1 MNRKTSLWRGLS
13 AVMAFMLILSFF
25 GGKVANANAGGINN
39 YLGISGPI
47 IYPESTASGFTSDY
61 GELSDES
68 LEKLITDEMEHCIA
82 QLEEGTVLLM
92 NNGVLP
98 LDSSVKN
105 VTLFGHD
112 SAVTRYRNSNGG
124 GQPDPQREITF
135 KKAFNDAGFTIND
148 TLYDAYKASNTT
160 YVKSGNET
168 EETGEEPAGFYTD
181 ALKSTFAQHSDA
193 AIVVLYRAGGE
204 STDMSKSNVNGI
216 SSLALQPNERDM
228 LQMINDSGVFDKIII
243 LINSVY
249 PLELG
254 WLEEFN
260 VDACLWIGNPG
271 YYGLPGVINILT
283 GAANPSG
290 RLVDTYAANSLSS
303 AAAQNFG
310 EYRFENGTSL
320 PSYSNRYVVYQE
332 GIYVGY
338 KYYETRY
345 EDTILGQGNADGAAG
360 VFNSTDGWNYA
371 EEICYPFGYG
381 LSYTSFEQTLDS
393 CDYDETSDTFRAVVT
408 VKNTGNTSGKSVV
421 ELYVQSPYTDY
432 DKEHGV
438 EKASIQLVGFGKTR
452 ELAPGASETLNIE
465 VKRYLFASY
474 DITAHE
480 GKGGYIFDAGD
491 YYFAIG
497 DNAHDALNNVL
508 AAKGAEGMFDQNGNP
523 VPGNAAN
530 TVKYTLDTLDDQS
543 YQTSPY
549 TGNEVHN
556 LFADVDANYYY
567 EDTPVTYLSRNDWE
581 NTWSD
586 GIILVNNEKMTQAL
600 VTANYAVSSSTTPVE
615 DVPYNIEGG
624 LTLYDMIGATYDD
637 PRWETLIQQMSL
649 NDLGTLVSENYGQA
663 AIESIGKPPTVTS
676 EGAEGI
682 SQKYKYGT
690 QSFATGYAANTLIAA
705 TWNRDLQAEYGN
717 FVGEDGLFTGVQ
729 TYHGLGADTH
739 RAPFCGRSSEYMS
752 EDSVISFYVGMTI
765 NEAISGKGLIN
776 NYKHFFLNDQEYD
789 RQGIATF
796 ANEQSLREIY
806 LRAYEGGLARDGA
819 LGIMTSYN
827 RVGTTYE
834 AANSAV
840 QISLLRNEWGYKG
853 YTMTD
858 YVAEG
863 DYSVTADTMINGT
876 NIYGGNNRAKSL
888 AQLISRNKDGDMLKA
903 AQESA
908 HHILWSYVNSSMINT
923 MTPAAVYVEFV
934 AWWQYVIMGLQG
946 LFAVL
951 TFGSVLFYM
960 KNAYLRKKSQ

>member
-1 MNRKTSLWRGLS
+1 MKITSLWRGLS
-13 AVMAFMLILSFF
+13 AVTAFLLVLSIF

-39 YLGISGPI
+39 FLGISANVVAEAG
-47 IYPESTASGFTSDY
+47 EVGFKSDY
-61 GELSDES
+61 GELSNENLS
-68 LEKLITDEMEHCIA
+68 KLISDEMDHCIA
-82 QLEEGTVLLM
+82 QLEEGAVLLM

-98 LDSSVKN
+98 LDDSVRN

-124 GQPDPQREITF
+124 GQPDPEREITF

-148 TLYDAYKASNTT
+148 TLYDAYKASSTT

-181 ALKSTFAQHSDA
+181 ALKNTFSSHSDA

-228 LQMINDSGVFDKIII
+228 LQMINDSGVFDKIIV
-243 LINSVY
+243 LVNSVY
-249 PLELG
+249 PLEFG
-254 WLEEFN
+254 WLEEYN
-260 VDACLWIGNPG
+260 IDACLWIGNPG
-271 YYGLPGVINILT
+271 YYGLPGVVNILT

-310 EYRFENGTSL
+310 EYRFENGASL

-345 EDTILGQGNADGAAG
+345 EDMILGQGNADGTAG

-393 CDYDETSDTFRAVVT
+393 CEYDEASDTFKAVVT
-408 VKNTGNTSGKSVV
+408 VKNTGNTAGKSVV
-421 ELYVQSPYTDY
+421 ELYVQTPYTDY
-432 DKEHGV
+432 DRKHGV
-438 EKASIQLVGFGKTR
+438 EKAAIQLVGFGKTQ
-452 ELAPGASETLNIE
+452 ELAPGASEILNIE

-480 GKGGYIFDAGD
+480 GRGGYILDAGD

-497 DNAHDALNNVL
+497 DNAHDALNNIL
-508 AAKGAEGMFDQNGNP
+508 AAKGIEGMFDQNGNP

-530 TVKYTLDTLDDQS
+530 TVKYTLNILDDQS
-543 YQTSPY
+543 YLASPY

-556 LFADVDANYYY
+556 LFADVDANYFY
-567 EDTPVTYLSRNDWE
+567 EDAPVTYLSRSDWE

-586 GIILVNNEKMTQAL
+586 GITLVNNEKMTQAL

-615 DVPYNIEGG
+615 DIPYNIEGS
-624 LTLYDMIGATYDD
+624 LTLYDMIGSDYDD
-637 PRWETLIQQMSL
+637 PKWEKLIQQMSL
-649 NDLGTLVSENYGQA
+649 SDLGILTSENYGQNS
-663 AIESIGKPPTVTS
+663 IESIGKPPTVTS
-676 EGAEGI
+676 EGSEGI
-682 SQKYKYGT
+682 SQKYKYGA
-690 QSFATGYAANTLIAA
+690 QGCATGYAANTLITA
-705 TWNRDLQAEYGN
+705 TWNTELQRAYGN
-717 FVGEDGLFTGVQ
+717 FVGEDALYAGVH
-729 TYHGLGADTH
+729 TYHGVGADTH
-739 RAPFCGRSSEYMS
+739 RTPFSGRNAEYLS
-752 EDSVISFYVGMTI
+752 EDSVMSFYVSDTI
-765 NEAISGKGLIN
+765 NTAESKKGLIN

-796 ANEQSLREIY
+796 ANEQAVREIY
-806 LRAYEGGLARDGA
+806 LRAYEGGVAVSG
-819 LGIMTSYN
+819 GIGMMTSYN
-827 RVGTTYE
+827 RIGTVYC
-834 AANSAV
+834 AANPAV
-840 QISLLRNEWGYKG
+840 QFKLLRDEWGYKG

-858 YVAEG
+858 YIAEG
-863 DYSVTADTMINGT
+863 EYSVTADMMINGT
-876 NIYGGNNRAKSL
+876 NIFGGNDRSKSL

-908 HHILWSYVNSSMINT
+908 HHILWSYVHSSMVNSL
-923 MTPAAVYVEFV
+923 TPTAVYTDFV

-946 LFAVL
+946 FFAAL
-951 TFGSVLFYM
+951 TLGSVLFYV
-960 KNAYLRKKSQ
+960 KNAYIRKKSR